1 MRDRHQANCFQ
12 GGLGSISGL
21 VVFFEQELAAGP
33 GKDPVVT
40 KYALL
45 ITPKGQSVRK
55 TRTRRINRSFDV
67 EIRPN
72 PIERPSERHAPRRR
86 RRDLN

>member
-1 MRDRHQANCFQ
+1 MRARHQANCFQ

-21 VVFFEQELAAGP
+21 VVFFDREVAAGP
-33 GKDPVVT
+33 GKEPELT
-40 KYALL
+40 RYALL

-55 TRTRRINRSFDV
+55 RRTRRKEQEFEI
-67 EIRPN
+67 EIRAEPAGGAC
-72 PIERPSERHAPRRR
+72 PPRR